1 MLVNSK
7 GSEPKY
13 LIRSLEGKLRIGLAQ
28 ATVLTALTHA
38 AAAREEEYKKS
49 KNKTAYMADAVSV
62 VKQVYRYVYCTSLQ
76 FYLWF

>member
-1 MLVNSK
+1 MLVNAK

-49 KNKTAYMADAVSV
+49 KNKSAYLADAVSV
-62 VKQVYRYVYCTSLQ
+62 VKQVYRYLFLVS
-76 FYLWF
+76 FRSSSNI